1 MPIDWE
7 RNEEEEARLAFE
19 RAAVDAAQG
28 YIDALDKLHDALA
41 REEKLKLQIAALV
54 GL

>member
-7 RNEEEEARLAFE
+7 RDPEEEARHAFE
-19 RAAVDAAQG
+19 LAALDAAQG
-28 YIDALDKLHDALA
+28 YIDVLDQLHDALA
-41 REEKLKLQIAALV
+41 REEKLKQQIAALI